1 MSAPLAMQ
9 VKDLTT
15 ALNVLKEEK
24 AAFEAD
30 LVTAKSEK
38 EDIESRLAKLEEEKK
53 EIEAKLEEMEKDK
66 EEAAA
71 KVTAESEAKAAAE
84 ADLKAAQSEVEKL
97 KAMLESGKT
106 PKGEGEG
113 VPTGSGDE
121 PNTISRAEYAKLH
134 PLAQNAFYRNGGKV
148 TE

>member
-30 LVTAKSEK
+30 LVNAKSEK
-38 EDIESRLAKLEEEKK
+38 DDLEFRLAKLEEEKK
-53 EIEAKLEEMEKDK
+53 EIESKLEEMEKEK

-71 KVTAESEAKAAAE
+71 KATAESEAKAAAE
-84 ADLKAAQSEVEKL
+84 SDLKAAQSEVEKL
-97 KAMLESGKT
+97 KAMLKSGKI

-121 PNTISRAEYAKLH
+121 PNTITRAEFAKLH
-134 PLAQNAFYRNGGKV
+134 PLAQNSFFRNGGKI
-148 TE
+148 TD